1 MPTKRSLAVLL
12 ASALTIP
19 VAALTSTPAA
29 TAPAVTFGSP
39 VIVDP
44 IHTFGEPDVRIHGD
58 DVYVSGP
65 WGTGTQRSI
74 WDWSHDGGQ
83 TFRAL
88 HSEPI
93 STPDQSATTVMGPGG
108 GDTEISIDHTGK
120 VYYADLAALTTLKVA
135 TWDPNTHTMETNT
148 LHNITDMTSQYDR
161 QWFALWD
168 PKDVAATRKASGYSG
183 QFPVNYLT
191 WNGSGSS
198 TSYSLDGVN
207 YGPSTLNV
215 AQDDDGPLVIDQLT
229 GTVIQAVAPTGSRAR
244 SVGVALRTRD
254 QAGPSSDPALRKSKV
269 IKAADLPKNTVE
281 GALFTVIAMDEARN
295 VYLVWC
301 TQSDDLPTK
310 NPNAWQIWYSY
321 APAAGGW
328 TKWSKPVRL
337 SAPPSRLSVMP
348 WAVAG
353 SKGRLAAVWY
363 GTDDDKD
370 NPSNGDAHQAWDVW
384 MAMVSDADTA
394 HPNVQQVKVTRHP
407 MHYGTI
413 CFSGT
418 GCITER
424 GNRNMADFFE
434 VTTDPKTGAVVIVYN
449 DTSNELIQT
458 IPGTDVPIPAPV
470 DGIAD
475 HRGASVVTIAR
486 QNGGIGL
493 FGKPIVSAS
502 SFGAGR
508 LAGPAGNASFDPVY
522 GGAQQPALDAR
533 GVSMAADGTDL
544 VFRVAVKS
552 LADTAGTLSSL
563 NAGALDWVVRWI
575 GDPIDSPT
583 GVRNPIYYAAAEV
596 DLTGTQ
602 TFFAGTARSTD
613 LCSVSACTPHI
624 IEYPAPPLGGTAVTG
639 KLVHGTSG
647 SPDYWEI
654 RVPRDAVGSPKETSL
669 FESLAAYTIV
679 RNKPAS
685 LPTTNLEAEAG
696 LAPVVVD
703 GLCCVDTTIAASRPI
718 VLGTKT
724 TRRTTKNPKPAS
736 KLAVKGGRLAAT
748 GVPGAPVLLSLG
760 LIVGALVTRRF
771 LRRV

>member
-1 MPTKRSLAVLL
+1 MPTKRALAVLL
-12 ASALTIP
+12 AAALVVP
-19 VAALTSTPAA
+19 VAAITSTPAA

-83 TFRAL
+83 TFRTM
-88 HSEPI
+88 HSSPI
-93 STPDQSATTVMGPGG
+93 ATPDQSATTVMGPGG

-120 VYYADLAALTTLKVA
+120 VYYSDLAALTTLKMA
-135 TWDPNTHTMETNT
+135 TWDPNTHTMQTNT
-148 LHNITDMTSQYDR
+148 LTNVQDMTSQYDR

-168 PKDVAATRKASGYSG
+168 PPNVTATRKASGYTG
-183 QFPVNYLT
+183 KFPVNYLT
-191 WNGSGSS
+191 WNGNGSS
-198 TSYSLDGVN
+198 TSYSYDGIN
-207 YGPSTLNV
+207 YPPTTLNV
-215 AQDDDGPLVIDQLT
+215 SVADDGPLVIDQLT
-229 GTVIQAVAPTGSRAR
+229 GTVIQAIAPSKSGGRA
-244 SVGVALRTRD
+244 VGVALRNRD
-254 QAGPSSDPALRKSKV
+254 PAGPSSDPALTKSKV

-281 GALFTVIAMDEARN
+281 GALFTVIAIDDARN

-301 TQSDDLPTK
+301 TQSDDLPTTNK
-310 NPNAWQIWYSY
+310 NAWAIWYSY

-363 GTDDDKD
+363 GTEDDKD
-370 NPSNGDAHQAWDVW
+370 DPSNGDAHQPWDLYL
-384 MAMVSDADTA
+384 AMVTNADTA
-394 HPNVQQVKVTRHP
+394 HPTVQQVKVTRHP

-413 CFSGT
+413 CFAGT
-418 GCITER
+418 DCIRFR

-434 VTTDPKTGAVVIVYN
+434 VTTDPATGAVVIVYD
-449 DTSNELIQT
+449 DTSNELVQT
-458 IPGTDVPIPAPV
+458 IPGTDVPIPAPIE
-470 DGIAD
+470 GTAD
-475 HRGASVVTIAR
+475 HRGGAVVTIAR

-493 FGKPIVSAS
+493 FGRPIVAASA
-502 SFGAGR
+502 FGAGR
-508 LAGPAGNASFDPVY
+508 LAGPAGNAAFDPVY
-522 GGAQQPALDAR
+522 NGSQQPALDAR
-533 GVSMAADGTDL
+533 GVSMAADGSDL
-544 VFRVAVKS
+544 VFKVAVKS

-563 NAGALDWVVRWI
+563 DAGALDYVVRWI
-575 GDPIDSPT
+575 GDPVDSPT

-596 DLTGTQ
+596 SLAGTS
-602 TFFAGTARSTD
+602 FFAGTARSTD

-624 IEYPAPPLGGTAVTG
+624 IEYPAPPLGGTAVNG
-639 KLVHGTSG
+639 KLVHGTAG
-647 SPDYWEI
+647 GPDYWEI
-654 RVPRDAVGSPKETSL
+654 RVPRDVVGSPKETSL
-669 FESLAAYTIV
+669 FESLSAYTMV

-703 GLCCVDTTIAASRPI
+703 GLCCVDTTIAASRPV

-724 TRRTTKNPKPAS
+724 TRKTTKNTKPVA
-736 KLAVKGGRLAAT
+736 KPAVKGGRLAAT

-760 LIVGALVTRRF
+760 LIVGALVTRRVV
-771 LRRV
+771 RRV